1 MHNLILSEKYIKIYS
16 RKCLLLQISMA
27 KGQHILE
34 DNINFKN
41 ISNRLPAY
49 CLFYWIAQVYYRERK
64 ILLQQ
69 DRSCTCFSQIKFIAA
84 KGTASLR
91 IMNFSILKKY
101 LNTGSKLNF

>member
-41 ISNRLPAY
+41 ISNRLPA
-49 CLFYWIAQVYYRERK
+49 
-64 ILLQQ
+64 
-69 DRSCTCFSQIKFIAA
+69 
-84 KGTASLR
+84 
-91 IMNFSILKKY
+91 
-101 LNTGSKLNF
+101 